1 MQRVLHPILTL
12 LVLLAGLAL
21 SPATMAAKS
30 DPLAVVKAYMDGWN
44 RHDPNLA
51 AMNMDYEVEYY
62 DVTVGESQYGV
73 VPARDNVIKFF
84 MQALPDLKWK
94 MVGEPLVTRD
104 AVAFQWVFSG
114 TNTGIPFE
122 GDKPTGKPIELK
134 GLSLIKV
141 KGGKIVYQGDF
152 YDALTLKKQLG
163 LIK

>member
-1 MQRVLHPILTL
+1 MQRVLHPFLTL

-94 MVGEPLVTRD
+94 MVGEPLVTKD

-114 TNTGIPFE
+114 TNTGAWSAETPA
-122 GDKPTGKPIELK
+122 TGKPVKFE
-134 GLSLIKV
+134 GVSFVRIKD
-141 KGGKIVYQGDF
+141 GKIAYQGDY
-152 YDALTLKKQLG
+152 YDALGFNKQLG
-163 LIK
+163 W